1 MHHVWIYTT
10 RDVYED
16 TDNTTT
22 RSSTL
27 YSPLSFP
34 VPLPFEDLSQD
45 SILTGTALGQGAKPS
60 FCLDVQPSNR
70 FMSHSDTPSP
80 GNGLIV
86 STSCEAMRPLYGE
99 KV

>member
-10 RDVYED
+10 RDVNED

-22 RSSTL
+22 QGFTL

-34 VPLPFEDLSQD
+34 VPLPFVDLSQD
-45 SILTGTALGQGAKPS
+45 SILTGTALGQGANPS

-70 FMSHSDTPSP
+70 FISHSETPSP
-80 GNGLIV
+80 GSGLIV
-86 STSCEAMRPLYGE
+86 STSWEAMRPL
-99 KV
+99 